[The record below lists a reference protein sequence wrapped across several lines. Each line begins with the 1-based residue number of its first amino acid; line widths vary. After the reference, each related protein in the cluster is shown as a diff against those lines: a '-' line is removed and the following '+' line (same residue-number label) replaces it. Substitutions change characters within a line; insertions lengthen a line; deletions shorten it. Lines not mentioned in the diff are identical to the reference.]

1 MVTTNGM
8 VRRIDD
14 LGRVVIPKEIRRTL
28 RIGEGDLLEFL
39 IDREIMILKKY
50 SPAESYNL
58 SESLEAIRIMK
69 KALKHCLYLSEEGL
83 QISEE
88 DARMIRNALS
98 EVENKNN

>member
-1 MVTTNGM
+1 MVITNGM
-8 VRRIDD
+8 VRRVDN

-50 SPAESYNL
+50 SPAESNL
-58 SESLEAIRIMK
+58 SESLEAVRIMK

-83 QISEE
+83 LISEE

-98 EVENKNN
+98 GVENKNN

>member
-1 MVTTNGM
+1 MVITNGM
-8 VRRIDD
+8 VRRVDN

-50 SPAESYNL
+50 SPAESNL
-58 SESLEAIRIMK
+58 SESLEAVRIMK